1 MCKTTP
7 SAAADTPPK
16 EGKSRG
22 IPLLWRGAQRVGWF
36 FLVMFCFYKGCY
48 CLKFIDIPIINP
60 LAPIEAVSFFYL
72 VFFDEIKKDT
82 SE

>member
-1 MCKTTP
+1 MKNHLFKKSKFSL
-7 SAAADTPPK
+7 SASLAFIK
-16 EGKSRG
+16 IQM
-22 IPLLWRGAQRVGWF
+22 IP
-36 FLVMFCFYKGCY
+36 
-48 CLKFIDIPIINP
+48 P